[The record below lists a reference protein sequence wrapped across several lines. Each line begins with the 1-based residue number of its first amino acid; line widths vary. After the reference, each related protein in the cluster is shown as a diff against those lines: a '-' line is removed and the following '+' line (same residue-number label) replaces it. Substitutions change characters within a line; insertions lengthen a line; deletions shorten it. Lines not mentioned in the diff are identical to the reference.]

1 MIGCPK
7 PSRLP
12 AFDPERPPRNP
23 TVNELSIT
31 RHCRGAPGLARR
43 ALPVV
48 GAALLVVL
56 PPGCDRAN
64 ASFKRCELI
73 EAQGD
78 LDLARKACREAAT
91 LSPNSRSGKAAAEKL
106 KSLDQRI
113 STKKAAQGFPDKD
126 PPCKGGKWVTRC
138 KWKGEWRPNP
148 MEATTKARC
157 NQDADELRDGVDME
171 CPTCVCIDDFE
182 KTDGGEQP

>member
-1 MIGCPK
+1 M
-7 PSRLP
+7 
-12 AFDPERPPRNP
+12 
-23 TVNELSIT
+23 NELSIT
-31 RHCRGAPGLARR
+31 RDSRGAPVLARR
-43 ALPVV
+43 TRLVV
-48 GAALLVVL
+48 GAALLVAL
-56 PPGCDRAN
+56 LPGCDGAK
-64 ASFKRCELI
+64 ASFKRCELM

-78 LDLARKACREAAT
+78 LDLAREACREAVT
-91 LSPNSRSGKAAAEKL
+91 LSPNSQSGKAAAEKL

-113 STKKAAQGFPDKD
+113 SAKKAARGFPDKD

-182 KTDGGEQP
+182 KTDGKRQP